1 MAVFLCLWFQISF
14 EIIKKQR
21 DANSA
26 MHNIVTMPCVI
37 SNFNINEESVCAG
50 GISPKGV
57 QVLPSTPPGMCRSWM
72 KREIFRVL
80 PKCTWSIAALVKA
93 GWLSGLTYSSS
104 RVVSS
109 NIVRS
114 TVEACIFIFDSSWS
128 LNRDNPRSL
137 IRWLINQPPNLAEM
151 PQLRWSFPTLPIRVK
166 SIGRK
171 SAQNPLLLSKDT
183 LNWMVEHYP
192 FHGPFIFE
200 IY

>member
-1 MAVFLCLWFQISF
+1 MLFSF
-14 EIIKKQR
+14 
-21 DANSA
+21 
-26 MHNIVTMPCVI
+26 VLI
-37 SNFNINEESVCAG
+37 SNFIWNKENKEMRIAQCTILLLCLALFLTVTSTRNPSVLAESLQKESKSFHQLHPAFADPGWSVKSLGCCPNAPG
-50 GISPKGV
+50 
-57 QVLPSTPPGMCRSWM
+57 PSRLLSKPDDCRGWRIARRGLCRLTSWGLQL
-72 KREIFRVL
+72 K
-80 PKCTWSIAALVKA
+80 LV
-93 GWLSGLTYSSS
+93 
-104 RVVSS
+104 
-109 NIVRS
+109 
-114 TVEACIFIFDSSWS
+114 
-128 LNRDNPRSL
+128 NRDNPRSP